1 MQGCEVTVMS
11 SAYVERMNYTR
22 AQQEKR
28 EAVSALV
35 YDLLKEKNVSITDA
49 FEILEIT
56 KRRIMDAEQ
65 MAPLP

>member
-1 MQGCEVTVMS
+1 MS
-11 SAYVERMNYTR
+11 SAYVEWRNRTQ

>member
-1 MQGCEVTVMS
+1 MS
-11 SAYVERMNYTR
+11 SAYVEWRNRTQ

-56 KRRIMDAEQ
+56 KRRIKDAEQ
-65 MAPLP
+65 TAPLP

>member
-1 MQGCEVTVMS
+1 MS
-11 SAYVERMNYTR
+11 SAYVERLNCAW

-35 YDLLKEKNVSITDA
+35 YDLLKEKNVSIADA

-56 KRRIMDAEQ
+56 KRSIMDAEQ
-65 MAPLP
+65 TALLP

>member
-1 MQGCEVTVMS
+1 MS
-11 SAYVERMNYTR
+11 SAYVERLNYTR

-56 KRRIMDAEQ
+56 KRRIKDAEQ
-65 MAPLP
+65 TAPLP

>member
-1 MQGCEVTVMS
+1 
-11 SAYVERMNYTR
+11 MNYTR